1 MITKKNI
8 EDALSVLGFKKNEAG
23 EYVKVY
29 GSLEKAIVV
38 DCEKGSISWPNGL
51 TARSDTTSNFS
62 APENFV
68 VLECVDRLLSKGY
81 HPEHLVLEET
91 WLIGHEQ
98 KGGRADICVYN
109 DDEHHDLLLIVECKT
124 AGEEFRRYR
133 RQLFA
138 DGGQLFSYW
147 QQNRTAKWLCL
158 YASDLV
164 AREENGQTTPAISYR
179 DSLVVIS
186 CEDDKNL
193 EKTAETDDS
202 ILLYKR
208 ASSFDQLFQVWDETY
223 NKQTYP
229 DVIFGP
235 DTQAYKI
242 GVRPLRKKDLRPF
255 SPDDG
260 IVNRFLEILR
270 HNNVSDRENAFNKL
284 VSLFIC
290 KLVDEVTKDDED
302 ELDFQYRAIR
312 DSYEDL
318 QDRLQRLYRDGMN
331 EFMDEKIFYVEND
344 YADKLF
350 AQYSGAR
357 RKNAID
363 DLRDTIRK
371 LKFYSNNEFAFKD
384 VHNEELFL
392 QNGKILVEVVQLFE
406 QFKIVY
412 TERNQLLGDLFEQ
425 LLNKGFK
432 QNNGQF
438 FTATPITRFVW
449 DALPLERVARRGGK
463 LRHPR
468 VIDYACG
475 AGHFL
480 TEAVEAVN
488 AYFAAE
494 GGRPSKDNAWV
505 EKSIYGVEKDYRLA
519 RVSKVSLHMNGAGKG
534 QIVFGDGLENYPER
548 GIDNGRFDILV
559 ANPPY
564 SVEAFKAHLKLRDNK
579 LSILDCITDQG
590 SEIEALFV
598 ERIAQLLKPRG
609 LAAVVLP
616 STILTTGEGPY
627 VEARRELLA
636 NFNVRAIVALS
647 KNAFQATSTET
658 VVLFLEKYDEPPKRA
673 RLVEDSVSAILS
685 GAPPDEWEDRAIFD
699 AYVAHVG
706 VSEADYLAFVSR
718 KRSWTAWRDHPYF
731 GAYCKAFDAI
741 SEYRSKREKKA
752 FLALPAA
759 ERDAEVSAW
768 FYDHWLKGVERDKL
782 MEFGL
787 VYRQKTLVV
796 KSPDDKNAER
806 AFLGYTW
813 SNRRGQEGIKVESPG
828 GLLYADADRRAE
840 GTIAAGIRDAFGETP
855 PAIETGAE
863 YAHYLPLRD
872 LIDFSRPK
880 FDVAINIERQ
890 AKKSFDS
897 RYPLVALSEC
907 AEIVR
912 GVTYAKEDQVADRT
926 DNVILTADNITLG
939 GELSVQKEVFLRES
953 FSIDSQKALKKG
965 DCFICLSSGSRQHVG
980 KVAYIDHDLHCY
992 AGGFMGILRAFEKTC
1007 LAKYLFELLNSPVG
1021 RDVVRQESGGANIK
1035 NLSNSI
1041 GEIKIPLPAL
1051 SVQQKVVAECAK
1063 IDVVCAK
1070 LRKQAE
1076 ADRGEID
1083 QLVEKL
1089 LSQAGRVMSLGDDK
1103 KFSLAIGKRVV
1114 DSQLSKNGTVP
1125 VMSANVF
1132 EPMGMIDDE
1141 LLSDY
1146 SEDSVLW
1153 GIDGDWMVN
1162 VVKAG
1167 KKFYPTD
1174 HCGVLRVK
1182 TSELLPFVAARLL
1195 ERAGRAAGFK
1205 RSNRAS
1211 IERIAALQISVPPLG
1226 EQEVVVGKVE
1236 KLEAA
1241 IASAERQLSA
1251 ASSSKASIL
1260 ARILG

>member
-8 EDALSVLGFKKNEAG
+8 EDALSVLGFKKNEIG

-81 HPEHLVLEET
+81 HPEHIVLEET

-124 AGEEFRRYR
+124 AGEEFRKYR

-164 AREENGQTTPAISYR
+164 AREENGQPTPAISYK

-350 AQYSGAR
+350 AQYSGVR

-658 VVLFLEKYDEPPKRA
+658 IILFLEKYDEPPKRA
-673 RLVEDSVSAILS
+673 RLVEDSVTAILS

-706 VSEADYLAFVSR
+706 VSETDYLAFVSC
-718 KRSWTAWRDHPYF
+718 KRTWTAWRDHPYF

-813 SNRRGQEGIKVESPG
+813 SNRRGQEGIKVENPG

-863 YAHYLPLRD
+863 YARYLPLRD

-880 FDVAINIERQ
+880 FDVAISLSPHRSVALPPGMVHLEKVCGYVTERVPFEEIVAADYITTDNMLQKRGGVVPYAGNPVPGSVVRYRKGDILISNIRPYLKKIWFADRDGGCSPDVLVLRSKD
-890 AKKSFDS
+890 AKK
-897 RYPLVALSEC
+897 ALPE
-907 AEIVR
+907 
-912 GVTYAKEDQVADRT
+912 
-926 DNVILTADNITLG
+926 
-939 GELSVQKEVFLRES
+939 
-953 FSIDSQKALKKG
+953 
-965 DCFICLSSGSRQHVG
+965 
-980 KVAYIDHDLHCY
+980 
-992 AGGFMGILRAFEKTC
+992 
-1007 LAKYLFELLNSPVG
+1007 YLFECVSADAFFDYVMEGKSGVKMPRGDKDQILRYPIKDVG
-1021 RDVVRQESGGANIK
+1021 
-1035 NLSNSI
+1035 
-1041 GEIKIPLPAL
+1041 L

-1063 IDVVCAK
+1063 IDAACAK
-1070 LRKQAE
+1070 SRKQAE
-1076 ADRGEID
+1076 ADRGEIEAIMTMIRQSKPTVNWKVGD
-1083 QLVEKL
+1083 LGDFLVEVKNGNVKVAANDIAATG
-1089 LSQAGRVMSLGDDK
+1089 SV
-1103 KFSLAIGKRVV
+1103 RVV
-1114 DSQLSKNGTVP
+1114 TQETGPVVAGYADGVEPITDVP
-1125 VMSANVF
+1125 LIVF
-1132 EPMGMIDDE
+1132 
-1141 LLSDY
+1141 
-1146 SEDSVLW
+1146 
-1153 GIDGDWMVN
+1153 GDHTCVFKY
-1162 VVKAG
+1162 VD
-1167 KKFYPTD
+1167 F
-1174 HCGVLRVK
+1174 
-1182 TSELLPFVAARLL
+1182 PFVRGADGTQLL
-1195 ERAGRAAGFK
+1195 KFPASAFNAKFMALYLRGCTIPNASSYERHMK
-1205 RSNRAS
+1205 Y
-1211 IERIAALQISVPPLG
+1211 LKKMQISVPPLG
-1226 EQEVVVGKVE
+1226 EQEAVVGKVE